1 MDKITEAIAHFIGLF
16 QTAVEEAR
24 LRKDYEEFQALA
36 AQQPEQPSLLD
47 VDVEVRAPHEF
58 VGWDPALRYQPV
70 PPDLVLLLP
79 GSPVAYEPPNIPSST
94 GGFPDYPGLPTR
106 EAAVGSARVV
116 REHKTHEHKT
126 LEHKIEYQIDPPGS
140 IAVYINQD
148 ISLSD
153 NDYVG
158 AGGHG
163 LKFTPVADHGAEM
176 AALLHGAARLSP
188 VGDLE
193 APGSAAEIEGF
204 ILEAASALETFAAAH
219 EEDDDI
225 FVVNQAVIEG
235 SYVNGEIATEI
246 PKLEDHHPGE
256 KEDGPEDPDPVNS
269 VKGKGTFVPEASV
282 DVEAGAN
289 TLVNSA
295 VLTNSWLSGPV
306 IATAGDNVEVNAIVQ
321 VNVWSDADSI
331 GTSVDDWQFDP
342 DEATEA
348 FNIAMFTR
356 VDPTNN
362 AAPVAPGDFPEYW
375 AATVIE
381 GDVIFMNWIEQ
392 FSFVMDNDVHVLS
405 SSGVKTIIT
414 TGGNSALN
422 DVSLTELGLYYD
434 LIIVGGSIYDMNFIQ
449 QMNILLDNDLIGGVA
464 GFETTGDA
472 SLSTSGNLLWNYA
485 GIVNIGDPD
494 RFETMPE
501 AYRKTIENLES
512 GNKEL
517 ASDVLKD
524 NAFEGLNGL
533 RVLYV
538 SGSILDLQY
547 IKQTNILGDS
557 DQVALAMNSATESHP
572 EADWTVSTGS
582 NALINSAQ
590 IVDVDAMGTT
600 YLGGNQYSD
609 EILIQAE
616 LVSADPDLGGR
627 DPDILVTEA
636 VAFLDEDLSAPDGE
650 ASLPL
655 HSNHDAPHVDVMQ
668 SMLA

>member
-16 QTAVEEAR
+16 QTAVEEVR

-58 VGWDPALRYQPV
+58 VGWDPGLRYQPL

-79 GSPVAYEPPNIPSST
+79 GSPVVYEPPYIPNST
-94 GGFPDYPGLPTR
+94 GSFLGSQGLHFR
-106 EAAVGSARVV
+106 EVASNSASARVV
-116 REHKTHEHKT
+116 HEHKMH
-126 LEHKIEYQIDPPGS
+126 EHKIEFQIDPPGS
-140 IAVYINQD
+140 LAVYINQD

-163 LKFTPVADHGAEM
+163 LKFTPIADHGAEM

-188 VGDLE
+188 VGELE
-193 APGSAAEIEGF
+193 APGSPAEIEGF
-204 ILEAASALETFAAAH
+204 ILETASALKTFAAAH
-219 EEDDDI
+219 EEDDDV

-235 SYVNGEIATEI
+235 TYVNGEIATEI
-246 PKLEDHHPGE
+246 PNLKDHLPGE
-256 KEDGPEDPDPVNS
+256 EEAGPEDPDPVNS
-269 VKGKGTFVPEASV
+269 VKGKGSIMPEASV

-295 VLTNSWLSGPV
+295 VLNNSWLSGPV
-306 IATAGDNVEVNAIVQ
+306 IAAAGDNVEVNAIVQ
-321 VNVWSDADSI
+321 INVWSDADSI
-331 GTSVDDWQFDP
+331 GTSVGNWQFDP

-348 FNIAMFTR
+348 FNIAVFTR
-356 VDPTNN
+356 VDPTDN
-362 AAPVAPGDFPEYW
+362 AAPAGAALGDFPEYW
-375 AATVIE
+375 AVTVIE

-392 FSFVMDNDVHVLS
+392 FSFVMDNDVHILS

-422 DVSLTELGLYYD
+422 DVSLAELGLYYD
-434 LIIVGGSIYDMNFIQ
+434 LITVGGSIYDMNFIQ
-449 QMNILLDNDLIGGVA
+449 QMNILLDDDLVGGVA

-485 GIVNIGDPD
+485 GIVNIGADD

-501 AYRKTIENLES
+501 AYRKTIENLAS
-512 GNKEL
+512 GNNQL
-517 ASDVLKD
+517 AGGVLED
-524 NAFEGLNGL
+524 SAFEGLGGL
-533 RVLYV
+533 RVLYI
-538 SGSILDLQY
+538 SGNILDLQY

-582 NALINSAQ
+582 NALINHAQ

-600 YLGGNQYSD
+600 YLGGDQYSD

-627 DPDILVTEA
+627 DPDILINEA

-650 ASLPL
+650 GSLPL
-655 HSNHDAPHVDVMQ
+655 QSNHDAPHVDVMQ